1 MNNER
6 PTTDGL
12 SEEILRRAEF
22 LDIRSDDRDRLH
34 GLIPLYEAD
43 VQRFVERFYDHLFEF
58 EETRRF
64 LTDPQLVERLKR
76 SQSDHLRTMLEA
88 QWTEVYLQKR
98 RQVGQ
103 AHANIGIDPQW
114 FLGAYN
120 QYVQYYFRRL
130 AESAEPQSRPPIEG
144 LLSVLK
150 VVFLDIGLTL
160 DAYFAQSSHKLRQ
173 ALDMLWKAN
182 VELKHF
188 AQLASHDLK
197 TPLATVANLCDE
209 ALDEFGEAMPAGARS
224 LVEAAK
230 NRTFRMS
237 QMIDELLSSNLT
249 SLEEQS
255 NGPVPCGAAWN
266 EAIHRLQPV
275 LDAQQVRVTA
285 PGALPVVW
293 GNRARLQEVFYNL
306 LSNAAKFVAPGTGRI
321 ELTVKDHPEGL
332 LLRIADNGPGIPQE
346 ALERVFQPFQRLA
359 RHRDVPGSGLGLY
372 FTRMM
377 VDQQQGRIWAESE
390 EGQGS
395 QFYLLLRRPESK
407 DD

>member
-1 MNNER
+1 
-6 PTTDGL
+6 
-12 SEEILRRAEF
+12 
-22 LDIRSDDRDRLH
+22 
-34 GLIPLYEAD
+34 
-43 VQRFVERFYDHLFEF
+43 
-58 EETRRF
+58 
-64 LTDPQLVERLKR
+64 
-76 SQSDHLRTMLEA
+76 
-88 QWTEVYLQKR
+88 VYLQKR